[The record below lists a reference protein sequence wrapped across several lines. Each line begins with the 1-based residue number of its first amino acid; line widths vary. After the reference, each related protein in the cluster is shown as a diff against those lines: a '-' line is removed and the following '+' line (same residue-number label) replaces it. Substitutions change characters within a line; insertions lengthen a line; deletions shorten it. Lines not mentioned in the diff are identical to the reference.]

1 MPPVKRAEHV
11 RYPYPSYNF
20 QLYVTGVVD
29 DSKQISAAFS
39 EVSGLQVEIKI
50 IEYRDG
56 ADEPILRKGRGLSTY
71 QNLTFKRGVTGHME
85 FWNWLKL
92 GTTGDVKRSP
102 GGIIMLDE
110 DRDPVMSWT
119 FEDAWPTKY
128 VGPSFNAKNNE
139 IAMETLE
146 IAVERLEIDV

>member
-1 MPPVKRAEHV
+1 MPPVKREQHV

-20 QLYVTGVVD
+20 QLYVTGKVD
-29 DSKQISAAFS
+29 DKQSVSAAFS
-39 EVSGLQVEIKI
+39 EVSGLQVEVKV

-56 ADEPILRKGRGLSTY
+56 SDEPFLRKGRGLSSY

-85 FWNWLKL
+85 FWKWILQGMNRNV
-92 GTTGDVKRSP
+92 DRSP
-102 GGIIMLDE
+102 GGVVLLNE
-110 DRDPVMSWT
+110 DRDAVMTWT

-128 VGPSFNAKNNE
+128 IGPTFNAKNNE

-146 IAVERLEIDV
+146 IAVEQLRIDL

>member
-1 MPPVKRAEHV
+1 MPPVKRENHV

-20 QLYVTGVVD
+20 QLYVTGIVD
-29 DSKQISAAFS
+29 DKQAVSAAFS
-39 EVSGLQVEIKI
+39 EVSGLQVEVKV

-56 ADEPILRKGRGLSTY
+56 SDEPFMRKGRGLSAY

-85 FWNWLKL
+85 FWQWLEQ
-92 GTTGDVKRSP
+92 GTKGDVARSP
-102 GGIIMLDE
+102 GGVILLNE
-110 DRDPVMSWT
+110 DREPVMTWT

-128 VGPSFNAKNNE
+128 VGPTFNAKNSE